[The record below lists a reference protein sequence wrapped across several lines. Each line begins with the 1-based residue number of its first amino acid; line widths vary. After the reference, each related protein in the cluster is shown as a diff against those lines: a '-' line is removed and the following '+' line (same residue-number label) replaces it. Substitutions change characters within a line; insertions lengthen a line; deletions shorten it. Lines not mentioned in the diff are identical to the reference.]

1 MFPAIFSENTAFAK
15 VKKRAVWDTHT
26 HAWLRAVWWTR
37 TVTNVLLI
45 RKSDSSKH
53 IRPTA
58 LFLFFSFFLQ
68 KLKWALEM
76 ITRCAFAARTVNVGH
91 CHPFNCKFSWLSL
104 MKMKLVIE
112 TCVSSS
118 SSPPPGPQRS
128 SCSANVTIHN
138 KQQEADGARSTL
150 TIAQPAKMGAGI
162 VIYRKVKFKQ
172 YSVNSA
178 RGW

>member
-58 LFLFFSFFLQ
+58 LFLFFLQ

-104 MKMKLVIE
+104 MKMKL
-112 TCVSSS
+112 
-118 SSPPPGPQRS
+118 
-128 SCSANVTIHN
+128 CSADSD
-138 KQQEADGARSTL
+138 DGATCCAPAQCWLLSMSPLPPRRLQDRSAPPALLMWLYTTNSRKRMAL
-150 TIAQPAKMGAGI
+150 AQ
-162 VIYRKVKFKQ
+162 R
-172 YSVNSA
+172 
-178 RGW
+178 